1 MRLRR
6 FLISEP
12 MAALTLGA
20 VTPWTQNVSQSGL
33 PFGSQPLT
41 FAANV
46 E

>member
-20 VTPWTQNVSQSGL
+20 VTPWTQNASQSGL
-33 PFGSQPLT
+33 PFGTKHLA
-41 FAANV
+41 FAVNI